1 MTVEQEMARVYPP
14 DAEEFSAFLPE
25 TDCAAC
31 GFKSCIE
38 FADALLTKTANP
50 KQCPEVSAEYA
61 ELMLKIP
68 ELDTSPIPYDIMMEQ
83 VPCELIE
90 INRPQKDSPLLI
102 TCNFRE
108 TVRIMQGILE
118 ATDTRAFL
126 LPTSTHGYSVDNAVH
141 ERMFKS
147 VEIWKA
153 LNENRV
159 GEKIG
164 KQIMIIPGLAASERP
179 SIRQLTRWEVM
190 AGPESGFLAPLFIYR
205 NSEHFA

>member
-1 MTVEQEMARVYPP
+1 MAVEQEMAEVYPP
-14 DAEEFSAFLPE
+14 DAEAFAEFLPE

-38 FADALLTKTANP
+38 FAGALLSKTADP
-50 KQCPEVSAEYA
+50 KQCPELPADYA

-68 ELDTSPIPYDIMMEQ
+68 ELDTSPIPYNIMMEQ
-83 VPCELIE
+83 APCELIE

-108 TVRIMQGILE
+108 TVRIMREILE

-141 ERMFKS
+141 ERMFKA

-153 LNENRV
+153 INENRIA
-159 GEKIG
+159 EKIG
-164 KQIMIIPGLAASERP
+164 RQIMIIPGLAESERT

-190 AGPESGFLAPLFIYR
+190 VGPESGFLAPLFIYQ
-205 NSEHFA
+205 NSEEFV

>member
-1 MTVEQEMARVYPP
+1 MAVEQEMAEVYPP
-14 DAEEFSAFLPE
+14 DAEALSEFLPE

-38 FADALLTKTANP
+38 FADALLTKTAKP
-50 KQCPEVSAEYA
+50 EQCSELPADYA

-68 ELDTSPIPYDIMMEQ
+68 ELDTSPIPYNIMMEQ

-108 TVRIMQGILE
+108 TVRIMQEILE
-118 ATDTRAFL
+118 STDTRAFL
-126 LPTSTHGYSVDNAVH
+126 LPTSTHGYSVDNAIH
-141 ERMFKS
+141 ERMFKA

-153 LNENRV
+153 INENRV
-159 GEKIG
+159 VEKVG
-164 KQIMIIPGLAASERP
+164 RQIMIIPGLAESERP

-190 AGPESGFLAPLFIYR
+190 VGPESGFLAPLFIYQ
-205 NSEHFA
+205 NSEDFK